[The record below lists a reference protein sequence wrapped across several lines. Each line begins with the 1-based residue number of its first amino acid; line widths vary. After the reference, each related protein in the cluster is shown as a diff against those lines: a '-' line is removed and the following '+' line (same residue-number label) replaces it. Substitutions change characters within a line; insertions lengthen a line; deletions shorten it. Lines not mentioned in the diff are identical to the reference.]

1 MSSAQLESAS
11 APVVQAIERAKGA
24 RRGGL
29 GAFEVV
35 SLAWRSIRANIM
47 RSILTTLGI
56 IIGVSSV
63 VTLTSVGAGVQQEI
77 TSSLT
82 SLGTNLLT
90 VTTAFGGR
98 GGGFI
103 RGPAGPTITVADA
116 EAIRDLNDPRIA
128 GIAPVE
134 QTNLQLKAAA
144 NNINATVVGTW
155 PDYETVRNAETESG
169 TFLSEADVRGRN
181 RVMVLGYDVA
191 RELFPDGDAVGQS
204 VRVDGVSYQVLGIL
218 ADKGGSFYS
227 PNSSAFVP
235 LSTYLQRIRRLSPV
249 GPPAVQS
256 IFIQAGEARVMS
268 ELQASLELLLA
279 ERHDTLTPEEYD
291 FQVEN
296 QADALASLNE
306 VTATLTLFLGAI
318 AGISLLVGG
327 IGIMNIMLV
336 SVTERT
342 REIGIRKALGA
353 RPRDILAQF
362 LTESF
367 VLSVGGGLLGIAIGL
382 GLSFGVL
389 PQFGLTAAA
398 SPSSVMM
405 AFVFSAAVGIF
416 FGFYPARRAARLDPV
431 DSLRYE

>member
-1 MSSAQLESAS
+1 MSSARLGRPTTSA
-11 APVVQAIERAKGA
+11 VERAKGS
-24 RRGGL
+24 RRAGL
-29 GAFEVV
+29 GAFEVFT
-35 SLAWRSIRANIM
+35 LAWRSIRANIM

-63 VTLTSVGAGVQQEI
+63 VTLTSVGAGVQREI

-82 SLGTNLLT
+82 DLGTNLLT
-90 VTTAFGGR
+90 VTTSFGGGR
-98 GGGFI
+98 GGLI
-103 RGPAGPTITVADA
+103 RGPVGPTVTVSDA
-116 EAIRDLNDPRIA
+116 EAIRELNDPRIA

-134 QTNLQLKAAA
+134 QTNLQLKAGTS
-144 NNINATVVGTW
+144 NINASIVGTW
-155 PDYETVRNAETESG
+155 PDYESVRNAETEHG
-169 TFLSEADVRGRN
+169 TFLSEADLAGRN
-181 RVMVLGYDVA
+181 RVIVLGFDVA
-191 RELFPDGDAVGQS
+191 RELFPAGDAVGET
-204 VRVDGVSYQVLGIL
+204 VRVDGVSYQVLGVL
-218 ADKGGSFYS
+218 ADKGGSFDS
-227 PNSSAFVP
+227 PNRSAFVP

-256 IFIQAGEARVMS
+256 IFIKASSASVMS
-268 ELQASLELLLA
+268 ELQASIERLLA
-279 ERHDTLTPEEYD
+279 ERHGTLTPEEYD

-296 QADALASLNE
+296 QADILASLNE

-382 GLSFGVL
+382 ALSFGVL
-389 PQFGLTAAA
+389 PQFGLSAVA
-398 SPSSVMM
+398 SPSSVGL
-405 AFVFSAAVGIF
+405 AFAFSAAVGIF